1 MVSHMSFLLSVVLA
15 GILQGGENLGAVMRP
30 EPGEAAPRFSA
41 EATSGETVRLSDFRG
56 QRRVILAFYPKAFT
70 GG

>member
-1 MVSHMSFLLSVVLA
+1 MVSSMSFLLTVVLA
-15 GILQGGENLGAVMRP
+15 SSLQGGGNLGAVLRP

-41 EATSGETVRLSDFRG
+41 EATTGGTVQLSDFRG

-70 GG
+70 AG

>member
-1 MVSHMSFLLSVVLA
+1 MVSSMSLLLTVVLA
-15 GILQGGENLGAVMRP
+15 SSLQGGGDLGAVMRP

-41 EATSGETVRLSDFRG
+41 EATTGGTVQLSDFRG